1 MSRAIGS
8 IVWNWQQDAAAR
20 ARARAVADARRH
32 GLAQAGVLIGVAV
45 LLRYAWHRALP
56 GHVFFVAG
64 VVVLLAA
71 LWRPLGLR
79 PLQRL
84 GRAVGRVVGTGLAWL
99 LLVPFF
105 ALCIVPGGLLLRLR
119 GSDPLA
125 RRPLAP
131 GLTGWIA
138 RRHEPDPASLTRQ
151 FLVEDRAARGLR
163 RPEGSPA
170 ARAWPA
176 ASGDARREPS

>member
-8 IVWNWQQDAAAR
+8 IVWNWRQDAAAQ
-20 ARARAVADARRH
+20 ARARAVADARRR
-32 GLAQAGVLIGVAV
+32 GLLQAGVLLGVAV
-45 LLRYAWHRALP
+45 LLRYVWHRTLP

-79 PLQRL
+79 PLHRL
-84 GRAVGRVVGTGLAWL
+84 GRAAGRAAGIGLTWL

-105 ALCIVPGGLLLRLR
+105 AVCIVPGGLLLRLR

-151 FLVEDRAARGLR
+151 FLVEDRAARRLQ
-163 RPEGSPA
+163 RPEGSPSE
-170 ARAWPA
+170 RAWPA
-176 ASGDARREPS
+176 ASPGARRERP

>member
-1 MSRAIGS
+1 MSRSIGS
-8 IVWNWQQDAAAR
+8 IVWNWRQDAAAG
-20 ARARAVADARRH
+20 ARTRAVAAARRH
-32 GLAQAGVLIGVAV
+32 GLLQAGVLFGVAI
-45 LLRYAWHRALP
+45 LLRYVWHRTLP

-84 GRAVGRVVGTGLAWL
+84 GRALGRAVATGLAWL

-105 ALCIVPGGLLLRLR
+105 AVCVVPAGLLLRLR

-138 RRHEPDPASLTRQ
+138 RRHEPDPASLARQ
-151 FLVEDRAARGLR
+151 FLVEDRAARRLE

-170 ARAWPA
+170 GRAWPA
-176 ASGDARREPS
+176 AAPDAGRERP

>member
-1 MSRAIGS
+1 MSRAIAS
-8 IVWNWQQDAAAR
+8 IVWNWRQDAAAG
-20 ARARAVADARRH
+20 ARTRAVAAARRH
-32 GLAQAGVLIGVAV
+32 GLLQAGVLIGVAV
-45 LLRYAWHRALP
+45 LLRFAWQRTLP
-56 GHVFFVAG
+56 GHVLFLAG

-71 LWRPLGLR
+71 LWRPLALR

-84 GRAVGRVVGTGLAWL
+84 GRAAGRVVGTGLSWL

-119 GSDPLA
+119 GGDPLA